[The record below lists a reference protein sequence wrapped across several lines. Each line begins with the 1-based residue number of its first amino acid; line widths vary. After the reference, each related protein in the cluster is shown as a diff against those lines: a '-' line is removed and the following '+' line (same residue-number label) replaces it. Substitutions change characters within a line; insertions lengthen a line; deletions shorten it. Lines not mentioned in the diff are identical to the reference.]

1 MKIEVQIGC
10 TFGYVDIAR
19 GVLENMDA
27 SAQLVVPMSSA
38 VKMYDAKSFNH
49 GLEEFLMWSIL

>member
-10 TFGYVDIAR
+10 EFGYVDIAR

-27 SAQLVVPMSSA
+27 STQLVVPM
-38 VKMYDAKSFNH
+38 
-49 GLEEFLMWSIL
+49 